1 MRDSTVACAPF
12 RSRGDIGQ
20 RAELSDTAGVRV
32 DISAAPPAALAG
44 VHRYRHPGPI
54 GTGPGPGWPRVRCW
68 AARRIEIDTG
78 PGTEA
83 PRLVRHHPCRIDR
96 AGRKQPRRPHTQD
109 RGCGTEH
116 RDPVTGRLTQDPG
129 RSCPFAEVPLAERS
143 TVRWFPR
150 RDRGDSRPAD
160 RFGRR
165 LPGAVRTTPVNVGEL
180 FELLDRRG
188 MSGNDPPA
196 TRIVVR
202 PGTGIA
208 HPGCEW

>member
-83 PRLVRHHPCRIDR
+83 PGLSVITR
-96 AGRKQPRRPHTQD
+96 AAS
-109 RGCGTEH
+109 TE
-116 RDPVTGRLTQDPG
+116 RVGSNPG
-129 RSCPFAEVPLAERS
+129 GPTLRTEAAEPNTEI
-143 TVRWFPR
+143 
-150 RDRGDSRPAD
+150 
-160 RFGRR
+160 R
-165 LPGAVRTTPVNVGEL
+165 LPGA
-180 FELLDRRG
+180 
-188 MSGNDPPA
+188 
-196 TRIVVR
+196 
-202 PGTGIA
+202 
-208 HPGCEW
+208 